1 MGTSIRVSMPAH
13 VFTGTYAER
22 AFQELSLVDRTLTA
36 HNEDSELMQFN
47 AQAGSWYAAGPAL
60 LTVAS
65 AAVRLGH
72 LSEGALDVTV
82 LPAMRRFGFLPG
94 ISPSDAGI
102 DFTQLETMDGSVRLS
117 SASAGVDFGGIAKGF
132 GVDEAVRALKAQGVT
147 SGLVDA
153 GGDLYAMG
161 RPEQDRPWTVGIRHP
176 ERADELVAT
185 LQVEDSA
192 VATSGTYMQ
201 QRTVDGQTVSH
212 LMDPRTGRPVHHV
225 VSATIVAPDAM
236 TADALATATS
246 VLPIAASVELVRR
259 LPGVE
264 GFWILENG
272 SHTVSPGLKNTLRIL

>member
-1 MGTSIRVSMPAH
+1 MGTSIRVSMPAD

-22 AFQELSLVDRTLTA
+22 AFQKISLVDRTLTA

-47 AQAGSWYAAGPAL
+47 AHAGSWYAAGPAL
-60 LTVAS
+60 LTVAA

-94 ISPSDAGI
+94 VSPSDAGI
-102 DFTQLETMDGSVRLS
+102 DFTQLETRGNEVRLTKAS
-117 SASAGVDFGGIAKGF
+117 SGIDFGGIAKGF

-161 RPEQDRPWTVGIRHP
+161 RPERDRPWTVGIRHP

-201 QRTVDGQTVSH
+201 QRKVDGQTVSH

-225 VSATIVAPDAM
+225 ISATIVAPDAM

-246 VLPIAASVELVRR
+246 VLPVAASLDLVRR
-259 LPGVE
+259 LAGVE
-264 GFWILENG
+264 GFWILEDG
-272 SHTVSPGLKNTLRIL
+272 SHAVSPGLKNSLRIL